1 MKSSCIDC
9 PNRHLGCQN
18 VDKCERYKEY
28 KTRCE
33 LINARRREE
42 NEKNA
47 AYYGLKKNLAKKYAK
62 TKKGAVKR

>member
-18 VDKCERYKEY
+18 VDKCEKYREY

-33 LINARRREE
+33 LINSHRQTEGM
-42 NEKNA
+42 KDA
-47 AYYGLKKNLAKKYAK
+47 AYYSLKKNLAKKYAK

>member
-1 MKSSCIDC
+1 MNSCC
-9 PNRHLGCQN
+9 YNCKERHEACQN

-33 LINARRREE
+33 LINSHRQTEGM
-42 NEKNA
+42 KDA
-47 AYYGLKKNLAKKYAK
+47 AYYSLKKNLAKKYAK

>member
-1 MKSSCIDC
+1 MKSCCYECKD
-9 PNRHLGCQN
+9 RHLGCQN

-33 LINARRREE
+33 LINSHRREE
-42 NEKNA
+42 DEKNA

-62 TKKGAVKR
+62 TRKGKVLR

>member
-1 MKSSCIDC
+1 MNSCCYDC
-9 PNRHLGCQN
+9 KDRHEACQN

-33 LINARRREE
+33 LINSHRREE

-47 AYYGLKKNLAKKYAK
+47 VYYSLKKNLAKKFAK
-62 TKKGAVKR
+62 TKRGGVQR